1 MAVGAGLPNFASMPL
16 SPDCLIRDDIL
27 RIAAYHVPDSAG
39 YVKLDAMENPY
50 RLPAALRAALGEIAA
65 EASLNRYPDP
75 SARALKARLRAVM
88 GVPDGMELLLGN
100 GSDELI
106 QIVAMALARPGA
118 VMLGVEP
125 SFVMYRMIAAFCGL
139 RYESVA
145 LREDFTL
152 DVDACLDAIARHR
165 PAVTFIAYPNN
176 PTGNLFDRLGVS
188 RMIEASPG
196 LVVVDEAYYAFA
208 DATFLPRLGDYPNL
222 LLMRTV
228 SKLGLAGLRLGLIA
242 GRPEWLAELDKVRL
256 PYNINVLTQGLAE
269 RVLGEPQVLEEQA
282 AAIRA
287 ERGRLTD
294 ALGRLPR
301 VRVFPSSANFVL
313 FRIRRASEAFAAL
326 RARRVLVKNLD
337 GVHPLLAD
345 CLRVTVGTPDEND
358 QFLQALSASI

>member
-1 MAVGAGLPNFASMPL
+1 
-16 SPDCLIRDDIL
+16 
-27 RIAAYHVPDSAG
+27 VPD
-39 YVKLDAMENPY
+39 E
-50 RLPAALRAALGEIAA
+50 
-65 EASLNRYPDP
+65 
-75 SARALKARLRAVM
+75 
-88 GVPDGMELLLGN
+88 MELLLGN

-125 SFVMYRMIAAFCGL
+125 SFTMYRMIAACCGL

-145 LREDFTL
+145 LRPNFTL
-152 DVDACLDAIARHR
+152 DGDACLDAIARHR

-176 PTGNLFDRLGVS
+176 PTGNLFDREGVS

-208 DATFLPRLGDYPNL
+208 DASFLLRLADYPNL

-256 PYNINVLTQGLAE
+256 PYNINVLTQRLAE
-269 RVLGEPQVLEEQA
+269 RVLGEPQVLEAQA

-287 ERGRLTD
+287 ERSRLGA
-294 ALGRLPR
+294 ALARLPR
-301 VRVFPSSANFVL
+301 VQVFPSSANFIL
-313 FRIRRASEAFAAL
+313 FRMPRATAVFTAL
-326 RARRVLVKNLD
+326 RERRVLVKNLD
-337 GVHPLLAD
+337 GAHPLLAD

-358 QFLQALSASI
+358 QFLYALGASL

>member
-1 MAVGAGLPNFASMPL
+1 MPCT
-16 SPDCLIRDDIL
+16 PEQLIRDDIL
-27 RIAAYHVPDSAG
+27 RLAPYHVQESAG
-39 YVKLDAMENPY
+39 CVKLDAMENPY
-50 RLPAALRAALGEIAA
+50 RLPAALRESLGAIAA
-65 EASLNRYPDP
+65 DASLNRYPDP

-88 GVPDGMELLLGN
+88 GVPDGMEILLGN

-118 VMLGVEP
+118 VVLGVEP

-176 PTGNLFDRLGVS
+176 PTGNLFDREGLS

-196 LVVVDEAYYAFA
+196 LTVVDEAYYAFA
-208 DATFLPRLGDYPNL
+208 GASFLPRLADHPNL

-256 PYNINVLTQGLAE
+256 PYNINVLTQQLAE
-269 RVLGEPQVLEEQA
+269 RVLGEPEVLDAQA
-282 AAIRA
+282 VAICAQRS
-287 ERGRLTD
+287 RLAD
-294 ALGRLPR
+294 ALAR
-301 VRVFPSSANFVL
+301 VSGVQVFASSANFIL
-313 FRIRRASEAFAAL
+313 FRISRASAVFSAL
-326 RARRVLVKNLD
+326 KARRVLVKNLD
-337 GVHPLLAD
+337 GAHPLLAN
-345 CLRVTVGTPDEND
+345 CLRVTVGTPDENE
-358 QFLQALSASI
+358 QFLQALNASL

>member
-1 MAVGAGLPNFASMPL
+1 MPL
-16 SPDCLIRDDIL
+16 TPAHWIRDEIL
-27 RIAAYHVPDSAG
+27 GLSAYHVAESAG
-39 YVKLDAMENPY
+39 FVKLDAMENPY
-50 RLPAALRAALGEIAA
+50 RLPEALRAALGDIAA
-65 EASLNRYPDP
+65 EAPLNRYPDP

-88 GVPDGMELLLGN
+88 GVPDEMELLLGN

-125 SFVMYRMIAAFCGL
+125 SFAMYRMIAACCGL

-145 LREDFTL
+145 LRPNFTL
-152 DVDACLDAIARHR
+152 DGDACLDAIARHR

-176 PTGNLFDRLGVS
+176 PTGNLFDREGVS

-208 DATFLPRLGDYPNL
+208 DASFLLRLADYPNL

-256 PYNINVLTQGLAE
+256 PYNINVLTQRFAE
-269 RVLGEPQVLEEQA
+269 RVLGEPQVLEAQA

-287 ERGRLTD
+287 ERSRLGA
-294 ALGRLPR
+294 ALARLPR
-301 VRVFPSSANFVL
+301 VQVFPSSANFIL
-313 FRIRRASEAFAAL
+313 FRMPRATAVFTAL
-326 RARRVLVKNLD
+326 RERRVLVKNLD
-337 GVHPLLAD
+337 GAHPLLAD

-358 QFLQALSASI
+358 QFLHALGASL

>member
-1 MAVGAGLPNFASMPL
+1 MPL
-16 SPDCLIRDDIL
+16 TPEHLIRDDIL
-27 RIAAYHVPDSAG
+27 RLAAYHVPDSTG

-50 RLPAALRAALGEIAA
+50 RLPQALRAALGEIAA

-75 SARALKARLRAVM
+75 AARALKARLRAVM

-139 RYESVA
+139 RYEAVA

-152 DVDACLDAIARHR
+152 DVDACLDAIARQR
-165 PAVTFIAYPNN
+165 PTVTFIAYPNN
-176 PTGNLFDRLGVS
+176 PTGNLFDREGVS

-208 DATFLPRLGDYPNL
+208 DASFLPRLADYPNL

-228 SKLGLAGLRLGLIA
+228 SKLGLAGLRLGFIV

-256 PYNINVLTQGLAE
+256 PYNINILTQGFAE
-269 RVLGEPQVLEEQA
+269 RVLGEPRVLEDQA

-287 ERGRLTD
+287 ERGRL
-294 ALGRLPR
+294 ALALARLPR
-301 VRVFPSSANFVL
+301 VQVFPSSANFIL
-313 FRIRRASEAFAAL
+313 FRVPRATDVFAAL
-326 RARRVLVKNLD
+326 KERRVLVKNLA
-337 GVHPLLAD
+337 GAHALLAD
-345 CLRVTVGTPDEND
+345 CLRVTVGTPVEND
-358 QFLQALSASI
+358 QFLQALGASLTP

>member
-1 MAVGAGLPNFASMPL
+1 MLLTPR
-16 SPDCLIRDDIL
+16 DLIRDDIL
-27 RIAAYHVPDSAG
+27 RFAAYHVPESAG
-39 YVKLDAMENPY
+39 LVKLDAMENPY
-50 RLPAALRAALGEIAA
+50 RLPEALRVALGQIAA
-65 EASLNRYPDP
+65 EAPVNRYPDP

-106 QIVAMALARPGA
+106 QIIAMALARPGA

-125 SFVMYRMIAAFCGL
+125 SFVMYRMIAVFCGL
-139 RYESVA
+139 RYESVT
-145 LREDFTL
+145 LRDDFTL
-152 DVDACLDAIARHR
+152 DVGACLDAIARHR

-176 PTGNLFDRLGVS
+176 PTGNLFDRGGVS

-208 DATFLPRLGDYPNL
+208 DASFLPRLADYPNL

-256 PYNINVLTQGLAE
+256 PYNINVLTQGFAE
-269 RVLGEPQVLEEQA
+269 RVLGEPQVLEDQA

-287 ERGRLTD
+287 ERRRLAA
-294 ALGRLPR
+294 ALAQLPH
-301 VRVFPSSANFVL
+301 VRVFPSSANFIL
-313 FRIRRASEAFAAL
+313 FRVPRASEVFTAL

-337 GVHPLLAD
+337 GAHALLAD

-358 QFLQALSASI
+358 QFLQALGASI

>member
-1 MAVGAGLPNFASMPL
+1 MPCT
-16 SPDCLIRDDIL
+16 PEQLIRDDIL
-27 RIAAYHVPDSAG
+27 RLAPYHVQESAG
-39 YVKLDAMENPY
+39 CVKLDAMENPY
-50 RLPAALRAALGEIAA
+50 RLPAALRESLGAIAA

-88 GVPDGMELLLGN
+88 GVPDGMEILLGN

-118 VMLGVEP
+118 VVLGVEP

-152 DVDACLDAIARHR
+152 DIDACLDAIARHR

-176 PTGNLFDRLGVS
+176 PTGNLFDREGLS

-196 LVVVDEAYYAFA
+196 LTVVDEAYYAFA
-208 DATFLPRLGDYPNL
+208 GASFLPRLADHPNL

-256 PYNINVLTQGLAE
+256 PYNINVLTQQLAE
-269 RVLGEPQVLEEQA
+269 RVLGEPEVLDAQA
-282 AAIRA
+282 VAICAQRS
-287 ERGRLTD
+287 RLAD
-294 ALGRLPR
+294 ALAR
-301 VRVFPSSANFVL
+301 VSGVQVFASSANFIL
-313 FRIRRASEAFAAL
+313 FRISRASAVFSAL
-326 RARRVLVKNLD
+326 KARRVLVKNLD
-337 GVHPLLAD
+337 GAHPLLAN
-345 CLRVTVGTPDEND
+345 CLRVTVGTPDENE
-358 QFLQALSASI
+358 QFLQALNASI

>member
-1 MAVGAGLPNFASMPL
+1 MPL
-16 SPDCLIRDDIL
+16 TPAHWIRDEIL
-27 RIAAYHVPDSAG
+27 ELSAYHVAESAG
-39 YVKLDAMENPY
+39 FVKLDAMENPY
-50 RLPAALRAALGEIAA
+50 RLPEALRAALGDIAA
-65 EASLNRYPDP
+65 EAPLNRYPDP

-88 GVPDGMELLLGN
+88 GVPDEMELLLGN

-125 SFVMYRMIAAFCGL
+125 SFAMYRMIAACCGL

-145 LREDFTL
+145 LRPNFTL
-152 DVDACLDAIARHR
+152 DGDACLDAIAQHR

-176 PTGNLFDRLGVS
+176 PTGNLFDREGVS

-208 DATFLPRLGDYPNL
+208 DASFLLRLADYPNL

-256 PYNINVLTQGLAE
+256 PYNINVLTQRLAE
-269 RVLGEPQVLEEQA
+269 RVLGEPQVLEAQA

-287 ERGRLTD
+287 ERSRLGS
-294 ALGRLPR
+294 ALARLPR
-301 VRVFPSSANFVL
+301 VQVFPSSANFIL
-313 FRIRRASEAFAAL
+313 FRMPRATAVFTAL
-326 RARRVLVKNLD
+326 RERRVLVKNLD
-337 GVHPLLAD
+337 GAHPLLAD

-358 QFLQALSASI
+358 QFLYALGASL

>member
-1 MAVGAGLPNFASMPL
+1 MPL
-16 SPDCLIRDDIL
+16 TPEHLIRDDIL
-27 RIAAYHVPDSAG
+27 RLAAYHVPDSTG

-50 RLPAALRAALGEIAA
+50 RLPEALRAALGEIAA

-75 SARALKARLRAVM
+75 AARALKARLRAVM

-125 SFVMYRMIAAFCGL
+125 SFVMYRMIAALCGL
-139 RYESVA
+139 RYEAVA

-152 DVDACLDAIARHR
+152 DVDACLDAIARQQ

-176 PTGNLFDRLGVS
+176 PTGNLFDREGVS

-208 DATFLPRLGDYPNL
+208 DASFLSRLADYPNL

-228 SKLGLAGLRLGLIA
+228 SKLGLAGLRLGLIV

-256 PYNINVLTQGLAE
+256 PYNINILTQGFAE
-269 RVLGEPQVLEEQA
+269 RVLGEPRVLEDQA

-287 ERGRLTD
+287 ERGRL
-294 ALGRLPR
+294 ALALARFPR
-301 VRVFPSSANFVL
+301 FQVFPSSANFIL
-313 FRIRRASEAFAAL
+313 FRVPRAADVFEALKAH
-326 RARRVLVKNLD
+326 RVLVKNLA
-337 GVHPLLAD
+337 GAHALLAD

-358 QFLQALSASI
+358 QFLQALGASVPP

>member
-1 MAVGAGLPNFASMPL
+1 MPL
-16 SPDCLIRDDIL
+16 TPAHWIRDEIL
-27 RIAAYHVPDSAG
+27 GLSAYHVAESAG
-39 YVKLDAMENPY
+39 FVKLDAMENPY
-50 RLPAALRAALGEIAA
+50 RLPEALRAALGDIAA
-65 EASLNRYPDP
+65 EAPLNRYPDP

-88 GVPDGMELLLGN
+88 GVPDEMELLLGN

-125 SFVMYRMIAAFCGL
+125 SFAMYRMIAACCGL

-145 LREDFTL
+145 LRPNFTL
-152 DVDACLDAIARHR
+152 DGDACLDAIARHR

-176 PTGNLFDRLGVS
+176 PTGNLFDREGVS

-208 DATFLPRLGDYPNL
+208 DASFLPRLADYPNL

-256 PYNINVLTQGLAE
+256 PYNINVLTQRFAE
-269 RVLGEPQVLEEQA
+269 RVLGEPQVLEAQA

-287 ERGRLTD
+287 ERSRLGA
-294 ALGRLPR
+294 ALARLPR
-301 VRVFPSSANFVL
+301 VQVFPSSANFIL
-313 FRIRRASEAFAAL
+313 FRMPRATAVFTAL
-326 RARRVLVKNLD
+326 RERRVLVKNLD
-337 GVHPLLAD
+337 GAHPLLAD

-358 QFLQALSASI
+358 QFLHALGASL

>member
-1 MAVGAGLPNFASMPL
+1 MPL
-16 SPDCLIRDDIL
+16 TPAHWIRDEIL
-27 RIAAYHVPDSAG
+27 ELSAYHVAESAG
-39 YVKLDAMENPY
+39 FVKLDAMENPY
-50 RLPAALRAALGEIAA
+50 RLPEALRAALGDIAA
-65 EASLNRYPDP
+65 EAPLNRYPDP

-88 GVPDGMELLLGN
+88 GVPDEMELLLGN

-125 SFVMYRMIAAFCGL
+125 SFTMYRMIAACCGL

-145 LREDFTL
+145 LRPNFTL
-152 DVDACLDAIARHR
+152 DGDACLDAIARHR

-176 PTGNLFDRLGVS
+176 PTGNLFDREGVS
-188 RMIEASPG
+188 RMIEASSG

-208 DATFLPRLGDYPNL
+208 DASFLLRLADYPNL

-256 PYNINVLTQGLAE
+256 PYNINVLTQRFAE
-269 RVLGEPQVLEEQA
+269 RVLGEPQVLEAQA

-287 ERGRLTD
+287 ERSRLGS
-294 ALGRLPR
+294 ALARLPR
-301 VRVFPSSANFVL
+301 VQVFPSSANFIL
-313 FRIRRASEAFAAL
+313 FRMPRATAVFTAL
-326 RARRVLVKNLD
+326 RERRVLVKNLD
-337 GVHPLLAD
+337 GAHPLLAD

-358 QFLQALSASI
+358 QFLYALGASL

>member
-1 MAVGAGLPNFASMPL
+1 MPL
-16 SPDCLIRDDIL
+16 TPDQLIRDDIL
-27 RIAAYHVPDSAG
+27 RLAAYHVPESTG
-39 YVKLDAMENPY
+39 CVKLDAMENPY
-50 RLPAALRAALGEIAA
+50 RLPRALRASLGEIAA
-65 EASLNRYPDP
+65 EAALNRYPDP

-88 GVPDGMELLLGN
+88 GVPDEMELLLGN

-106 QIVAMALARPGA
+106 QIIAMSLARRGA

-139 RYESVA
+139 RYESVS

-176 PTGNLFDRLGVS
+176 PTGNLFDRVGLS

-196 LVVVDEAYYAFA
+196 LTVVDEAYYAFA
-208 DATFLPRLGDYPNL
+208 DASFLPQLGDHPNL

-228 SKLGLAGLRLGLIA
+228 SKLGLAGLRLGLLA
-242 GRPEWLAELDKVRL
+242 GSPEWLAELDKVRL
-256 PYNINVLTQGLAE
+256 PYNINVLTQRLAE
-269 RVLGEPQVLEEQA
+269 RVLSEPRVLDDQA

-287 ERGRLTD
+287 ERDRLAG
-294 ALGRLPR
+294 ALARLPC
-301 VRVFPSSANFVL
+301 VQVFPSSANFVL
-313 FRIRRASEAFAAL
+313 FRIPRATAVFAAL

-337 GVHPLLAD
+337 GAHPLLAD

-358 QFLQALSASI
+358 QFLGALGAST

>member
-1 MAVGAGLPNFASMPL
+1 MPL
-16 SPDCLIRDDIL
+16 TPEHLIRDDIL
-27 RIAAYHVPDSAG
+27 RLAAYHVPDSTG

-50 RLPAALRAALGEIAA
+50 RLPQALRAALGEIAA

-75 SARALKARLRAVM
+75 AARALKARLRAVM

-139 RYESVA
+139 RYEAVA
-145 LREDFTL
+145 LRADFTL
-152 DVDACLDAIARHR
+152 DVDACLDAIARQR

-176 PTGNLFDRLGVS
+176 PTGNLFDREGVS

-208 DATFLPRLGDYPNL
+208 DASFLLRLADYPNL

-228 SKLGLAGLRLGLIA
+228 SKLGLAGLRLGFIV

-256 PYNINVLTQGLAE
+256 PYNINILTQGFAE
-269 RVLGEPQVLEEQA
+269 RVLGEPRVLEDQA

-287 ERGRLTD
+287 ERGRL
-294 ALGRLPR
+294 ALALARLPR
-301 VRVFPSSANFVL
+301 VQVFPSSANFIL
-313 FRIRRASEAFAAL
+313 FVSPAPPTYSRRSRNAA
-326 RARRVLVKNLD
+326 
-337 GVHPLLAD
+337 
-345 CLRVTVGTPDEND
+345 C
-358 QFLQALSASI
+358 S

>member
-1 MAVGAGLPNFASMPL
+1 MPL
-16 SPDCLIRDDIL
+16 TPERLIRDEIL
-27 RIAAYHVPDSAG
+27 RLAPYHVPDSAG
-39 YVKLDAMENPY
+39 FVKLDAMENPY
-50 RLPAALRAALGEIAA
+50 RLPEALRGALGDIAA

-176 PTGNLFDRLGVS
+176 PTGNLFDRSGVS

-208 DATFLPRLGDYPNL
+208 DASFLPRLADYPNL

-269 RVLGEPQVLEEQA
+269 RVLGEPQILEDQA

-287 ERGRLTD
+287 ERGRLTA
-294 ALGRLPR
+294 ALARLPP
-301 VRVFPSSANFVL
+301 VQVFPSSANFVL
-313 FRIRRASEAFAAL
+313 FRIRRAAEVFAAL
-326 RARRVLVKNLD
+326 KTHRVLVKNLD